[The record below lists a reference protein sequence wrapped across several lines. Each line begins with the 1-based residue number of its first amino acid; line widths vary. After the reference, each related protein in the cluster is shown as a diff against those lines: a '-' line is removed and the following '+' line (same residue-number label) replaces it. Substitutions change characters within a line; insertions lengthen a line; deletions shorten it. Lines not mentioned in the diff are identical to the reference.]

1 MDADGKG
8 MTPAGDMVYLGVTI
22 DVISM
27 MLSLSEEKCTSYQ
40 QAVKEMIAGKQ
51 VQAGVVAPA
60 AELSSLM
67 HKLLH
72 ASSVIPLGRQH

>member
-8 MTPAGDMVYLGVTI
+8 VTPAGDMVYLGDTI

-27 MLSLSEEKCTSYQ
+27 MLSLSEEKYTSYQ
-40 QAVKEMIAGKQ
+40 GAVKEIIVGKW
-51 VQAGVVAPA
+51 VQGGVVAPA

-72 ASSVIPLGRQH
+72 ASS